1 MATEKTPIVSLDD
14 SIPFYGNEKPID
26 PIIIKI
32 IKEGDYPSLNN
43 IPDVWDQQFILKVDE
58 LLQNIAND
66 QHKARVRKLL
76 EVDNELQPSERLS
89 LLHLFC
95 LFGYEKLSNSEADS
109 IILSQVN
116 NQFTR
121 PTTPGDLLPIHF
133 APHNDAENFFE
144 KKYIVFD
151 DVGIELE
158 NGIEL
163 LKRFQ
168 NKLSLRFDQDE
179 RILLMRKCNILRNNL
194 YFLYPYLEEVGQQ
207 DADAARKL
215 TKLIYLS
222 VLQATHPDKS
232 IEDKVKKIVE
242 YHEQAES
249 IVKDLEKKNRCQH
262 IFKVILKSIAVI
274 LCGLI
279 GLAIVAAIVAG
290 IIYSAPVIIPTVLGM
305 AGVAGIF
312 AKAGLTIFA
321 LTPLGGFGIG
331 IYGGIKRFF
340 GESDLTLFF
349 NQAKRASDAIGKM
362 MSAPEQEPS
371 QMPGVDY
378 GS

>member
-1 MATEKTPIVSLDD
+1 MATEKTPRHSLDNYM
-14 SIPFYGNEKPID
+14 PLHGNGKPID
-26 PIIIKI
+26 PVIIKI

-43 IPDVWDQQFILKVDE
+43 IPDVWDQQFVLKVDD
-58 LLQNIAND
+58 LLQNITND
-66 QHKARVRKLL
+66 QRKERVRKLL
-76 EVDNELQPSERLS
+76 EVDDELQPSEIGLS

-95 LFGYEKLSNSEADS
+95 LFGYEALTNSETAH

-116 NQFTR
+116 NQFTH
-121 PTTPGDLLPIHF
+121 PTTPGGLLPIHF

-144 KKYIVFD
+144 EKYIAFD

-158 NGIEL
+158 NSIEL
-163 LKRFQ
+163 LQRFQ
-168 NKLSLRFDQDE
+168 NKLKLSLRFDQDE
-179 RILLMRKCNILRNNL
+179 RILLTRNCRILRNDL
-194 YFLYPYLEEVGQQ
+194 YFLNPYLEEVGRQ

-222 VLQATHPDKS
+222 VLQATHPVKS
-232 IEDKVKKIVE
+232 IEDKVQKIVE
-242 YHEQAES
+242 YHKLAEL

-262 IFKVILKSIAVI
+262 IFKILLKSLAVI

-312 AKAGLTIFA
+312 AKAGFTIFA

-362 MSAPEQEPS
+362 MYSPEQEPPQNARS
-371 QMPGVDY
+371 
-378 GS
+378 